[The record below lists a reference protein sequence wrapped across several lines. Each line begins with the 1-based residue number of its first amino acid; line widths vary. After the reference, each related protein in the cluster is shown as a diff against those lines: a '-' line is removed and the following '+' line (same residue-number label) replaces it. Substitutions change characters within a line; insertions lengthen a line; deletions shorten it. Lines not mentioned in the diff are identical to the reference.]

1 MKYNEFIEAVAG
13 RVGGSHDEAA
23 VLAVAVFATL
33 AERLT
38 ADEAH
43 DLSSELPKALQGPLR
58 ERSSGPAETFG
69 VDEFV
74 RRVAERAGVDPE
86 RARVGIRAVF
96 ATLHEAVSGGE
107 FRDVVAQLP
116 PEFADL
122 IETAPP
128 RSRAPG

>member
-13 RVGGSHDEAA
+13 RVGGSQDEAA
-23 VLAVAVFATL
+23 VLAVAVLATL

-58 ERSSGPAETFG
+58 GRRSRPAEAFG

-74 RRVAERAGVDPE
+74 RRVAERAGVGPD
-86 RARVGIRAVF
+86 RARVGTRAVF

-122 IETAPP
+122 IETVP
-128 RSRAPG
+128 RHTRAPG